1 MVSMGQCRVFLVV
14 VLAAAMLSLS
24 ACGRKIPLE
33 RPTPT
38 PVERSGD
45 AEPSVGDGTS
55 ITKQPAEN

>member
-1 MVSMGQCRVFLVV
+1 MVSMGQCRVFWVV
-14 VLAAAMLSLS
+14 MLAAAMLSLS

-45 AEPSVGDGTS
+45 AANTLGD
-55 ITKQPAEN
+55 PAP

>member
-14 VLAAAMLSLS
+14 VLVAAMLSLS

-33 RPTPT
+33 RPSPT

-45 AEPSVGDGTS
+45 AVNNA
-55 ITKQPAEN
+55 Q

>member
-1 MVSMGQCRVFLVV
+1 MRRCRVFLVV
-14 VLAAAMLSLS
+14 ALVVAAALSLS

-33 RPTPT
+33 RPSPT

-45 AEPSVGDGTS
+45 GEPSVGDGAS